1 MTSAPAPIP
10 DRQCPRGAPLPPR
23 RRGSRRHRP
32 AEGERFSRAHW
43 RRLLGTALLY
53 FVLTIMLIL
62 FMTPVYGAIVT
73 AFKSQAEVSAG
84 GYWTIPT
91 RFAAEN
97 FERVL
102 DPEDGNLG
110 LYLQNS
116 LLLTIPASLFSIA
129 LGTLAGYGLGKYSF
143 KGDGLLF
150 ILIVAGMFLPPQ
162 IALIPVFRLMN
173 DIGLYD
179 TLWAVIIIH
188 TAFGIPICTL
198 VMRNFFQVVPN
209 ALREAALIDGANE
222 YSIFFRIMLPLTLPA
237 LAVLATL
244 QFTWIWNDFLWPF
257 ILTQRAES
265 RTVMVGILNLTG
277 QYTVDWG
284 GQAAASLIGSL
295 PTLFIFVFFQR
306 YFIRGLTLGAVK
318 G

>member
-1 MTSAPAPIP
+1 MTSSKAPTPNPSPNMREGLQDHNSSFFAK
-10 DRQCPRGAPLPPR
+10 R
-23 RRGSRRHRP
+23 
-32 AEGERFSRAHW
+32 EGEQLARISW
-43 RRLLGTALLY
+43 SKWLGTALLY
-53 FVLTIMLIL
+53 FILTIMLIL
-62 FMTPVYGAIVT
+62 FMVPVYGAIVT
-73 AFKSQAEVSAG
+73 AFKSQAEVTAG

-91 RFAAEN
+91 TFASDN
-97 FERVL
+97 FERVM

-110 LYLQNS
+110 LYLGNS

-129 LGTLAGYGLGKYSF
+129 LGTLAGYGLGKYKF

-222 YSIFFRIMLPLTLPA
+222 YSIFLRIMLPLTLPA

>member
-1 MTSAPAPIP
+1 MTN
-10 DRQCPRGAPLPPR
+10 
-23 RRGSRRHRP
+23 
-32 AEGERFSRAHW
+32 SRALNW
-43 RRLLGTALLY
+43 QRLLSTALLY
-53 FVLTIMLIL
+53 FLLTIMLIL
-62 FMTPVYGAIVT
+62 FMVPVYGAIVT

-84 GYWTIPT
+84 DYWSLPT
-91 RFAAEN
+91 RFASEN
-97 FERVL
+97 FERVM
-102 DPEDGNLG
+102 DPGGGNLG

-116 LLLTIPASLFSIA
+116 LLLTIPASLFSIG
-129 LGTLAGYGLGKYSF
+129 LGTLAGYGLGKYNF
-143 KGDGLLF
+143 KGDGMLF

>member
-1 MTSAPAPIP
+1 MTEGSTQFNPSPSP
-10 DRQCPRGAPLPPR
+10 SPKHQGGEYPRFNW
-23 RRGSRRHRP
+23 SK
-32 AEGERFSRAHW
+32 W
-43 RRLLGTALLY
+43 LGTALLY
-53 FVLTIMLIL
+53 TVLTIMLIL
-62 FMTPVYGAIVT
+62 FMVPVYGAIVT
-73 AFKSQAEVSAG
+73 AFKSQAEVAAG
-84 GYWTIPT
+84 GYWTVPT

-97 FERVL
+97 FERVMNP
-102 DPEDGNLG
+102 DDGNLG

-129 LGTLAGYGLGKYSF
+129 LGTLAGYGLGKYNF
-143 KGDGLLF
+143 KGDGVLF

-318 G
+318 GGRSSTMKEC

>member
-1 MTSAPAPIP
+1 MT
-10 DRQCPRGAPLPPR
+10 
-23 RRGSRRHRP
+23 
-32 AEGERFSRAHW
+32 SRAHPHPRPPVST
-43 RRLLGTALLY
+43 RRAPSPIKRDGKQTASVNWSRRLGTALLY

-84 GYWTIPT
+84 GYWTIPS

-179 TLWAVIIIH
+179 TLWAVITIH